1 MQAKRIDDTLTVCA
15 QLSPAD
21 VAEIAAQG
29 FAAIICNRPDGE
41 AGDQPA
47 FAQIEAEAKAA
58 GIKTA
63 YQPITPGQCGAAQ
76 AQAFAEL
83 TATLP
88 QPVFAYC
95 RTGTRSATL
104 WALSQA
110 AAGREGAAIASDAAH
125 AGYDVT
131 AALRA
136 AV

>member
-1 MQAKRIDDTLTVCA
+1 MQAKRINDTLTVCP
-15 QLSPAD
+15 QISPAD
-21 VAEIAAQG
+21 VAEIAAMG
-29 FAAIICNRPDGE
+29 FGAIICNRPDGE

-47 FAQIEAEAKAA
+47 FAEIAAAAAAA

-63 YQPITPGQCGAAQ
+63 YQPITPGHLGQNEAR
-76 AQAFAEL
+76 AFAQL
-83 TATLP
+83 TRDLP

-95 RTGTRSATL
+95 RTGTRSITL

-110 AAGREGAAIASDAAH
+110 DTGRAGDEIAAEAAQ